1 MLERL
6 CCSVPEKSA
15 MDPQVDSLAC
25 LCCCAVHHI
34 RPVLHHIPVQPYG
47 DGTVSLSFHPT
58 RRSPTQEGR
67 VPNRERPRTAFSTL
81 PQGPT
86 NTGTRPGSTS
96 PERSLIRAGQDGARQ
111 AEPRFL
117 WIPYNC
123 DLYGPST
130 TLPSPCLFEPASL
143 FILLGAARRTTW
155 AARVEERING
165 NAGTRNT
172 LFTGRLKG
180 TDPKGTWSET

>member
-25 LCCCAVHHI
+25 CCAVHHI
-34 RPVLHHIPVQPYG
+34 RPILHHIPVQPYG

-117 WIPYNC
+117 WIPYNY
-123 DLYGPST
+123 DLSGPST
-130 TLPSPCLFEPASL
+130 TFPLLASL
-143 FILLGAARRTTW
+143 SPLAYSSFSARP
-155 AARVEERING
+155 
-165 NAGTRNT
+165 AGRH
-172 LFTGRLKG
+172 GDDKRQCG
-180 TDPKGTWSET
+180 HAEHIVYGEAQRD